1 MAVWGQKWY
10 IVGPLVLISLGHW
23 SLLLHGILLTAAWV
37 PGQGC
42 VITWTDS
49 KILSA
54 SFIYGMV
61 FDFTVLTLTGIKLF
75 QPFGAKSRLVDM
87 MFADGLYYFVIAYVY
102 ETLCRSW
109 LRLMLIFVFPIVSFP
124 T

>member
-10 IVGPLVLISLGHW
+10 IVGPLVLISVGHW

-42 VITWTDS
+42 VILWTDS
-49 KILSA
+49 MILSA
-54 SFIYGMV
+54 SFIYGMA
-61 FDFTVLTLTGIKLF
+61 FDFIVLALTGIKLF

-102 ETLCRSW
+102 ETLSIL
-109 LRLMLIFVFPIVSFP
+109 LRLMLIFMFPTASFP

>member
-1 MAVWGQKWY
+1 MAVWGQRWY
-10 IVGPLVLISLGHW
+10 IVAPLVLISLGQW

-42 VITWTDS
+42 VITSTDS

-54 SFIYGMV
+54 SFIYGMA
-61 FDFTVLTLTGIKLF
+61 FDFIVLTLTGIKLF
-75 QPFGAKSRLVDM
+75 KPAGTKSHLVDM

-102 ETLCRSW
+102 ETLRQSR
-109 LRLMLIFVFPIVSFP
+109 LRLMLIPMFHTVSSP